1 MARLKNPNELSHL
14 REKLKTSLDEIQGTK
29 IIITVGMGTCGLAA
43 GAGAIFQAIQSEVA
57 QRELDIIIRSVGCIG
72 MCVREPL
79 LDVQLPGQQRVTY
92 NNVKPNQVPRIIE
105 EHVVHGKIIN
115 EWAIGTVPSE
125 W

>member
-1 MARLKNPNELSHL
+1 MARLNNPNELTHL
-14 REKLKTSLDEIQGTK
+14 REKLKSSLDETQSEK

-43 GAGAIFQAIQSEVA
+43 GAGAIFQAVQNEVA
-57 QRELDIIIRSVGCIG
+57 QREIDVIIRSVGCIG

-79 LDVQLPGQQRVTY
+79 LDIQLPGQPRVTY

-105 EHVVHGKIIN
+105 EHVIQGKIID